1 MEEERRKR
9 IGDRPAG
16 RTIRPRQEVERF
28 NPLVEANGR
37 GECKDEKRIS
47 SSRGQGSNNASS
59 PLLPLRFI
67 VGEGKWLGKGGPRV
81 LERFFPF
88 FFFSLRLPTISIPP
102 IFDSLRPSFG
112 IFDRQSTRST
122 TSIFKVFEIF
132 EQLLFNS
139 PLPNFYRLN
148 FRNIQFFDSIS
159 KIQIFEQIPLRI
171 NLSPHYRIF
180 YFYRTRRVDKNTRQI
195 NRIVEEDYDPLRN
208 LQQISISKKK
218 KERKISQFIEK
229 RHIFYTTHETG
240 SNYGYVSESLHGEMI
255 GQNRAD
261 ISKRTPVEGN
271 GTPPERE

>member
-112 IFDRQSTRST
+112 IFDRLV
-122 TSIFKVFEIF
+122 TSIIYCSRRNYTIFKVFEIF

-159 KIQIFEQIPLRI
+159 KIQIFEQTPLGI
-171 NLSPHYRIF
+171 NLSPPLPNF
-180 YFYRTRRVDKNTRQI
+180 LFLSNTTSR
-195 NRIVEEDYDPLRN
+195 
-208 LQQISISKKK
+208 
-218 KERKISQFIEK
+218 
-229 RHIFYTTHETG
+229 
-240 SNYGYVSESLHGEMI
+240 
-255 GQNRAD
+255 
-261 ISKRTPVEGN
+261 
-271 GTPPERE
+271 

>member
-28 NPLVEANGR
+28 NPLVETNGR

-112 IFDRQSTRST
+112 IFDRLV
-122 TSIFKVFEIF
+122 TSIIYCSRRNYTIFKVFEIF

-148 FRNIQFFDSIS
+148 FRNIQFFDSRKFKFS
-159 KIQIFEQIPLRI
+159 NRPPLE
-171 NLSPHYRIF
+171 STSPPHYRIF
-180 YFYRTRRVDKNTRQI
+180 YFYRTRRVDKKYPTNQS
-195 NRIVEEDYDPLRN
+195 NRGRGLRSPSKSVAN
-208 LQQISISKKK
+208 IDIRKKK
-218 KERKISQFIEK
+218 KKKNIAIYRKK
-229 RHIFYTTHETG
+229 THILYD
-240 SNYGYVSESLHGEMI
+240 V
-255 GQNRAD
+255 
-261 ISKRTPVEGN
+261 
-271 GTPPERE
+271 

>member
-16 RTIRPRQEVERF
+16 RTIRPRQEIERF

-88 FFFSLRLPTISIPP
+88 FFFSLRLPTISIPRFLIP
-102 IFDSLRPSFG
+102 FVRLSEFSIDQLL
-112 IFDRQSTRST
+112 
-122 TSIFKVFEIF
+122 TSIIYCSRRNYTIFKVFEIF

-148 FRNIQFFDSIS
+148 FA
-159 KIQIFEQIPLRI
+159 KIQIFEQTPLGI

-218 KERKISQFIEK
+218 RKKNIAIYRK
-229 RHIFYTTHETG
+229 KTHILYD
-240 SNYGYVSESLHGEMI
+240 V
-255 GQNRAD
+255 
-261 ISKRTPVEGN
+261 
-271 GTPPERE
+271 